1 MNNELMINDPSNWT
15 EAIIMPM
22 RQPCMKIS
30 NNVQGLTMVAI
41 WVRTDNLVETSS
53 VEGGAEQ

>member
-1 MNNELMINDPSNWT
+1 MNNELMINDPTDWT
-15 EAIIMPM
+15 EATIMPM
-22 RQPCMKIS
+22 GQPCMKIS

-53 VEGGAEQ
+53 VEAGGKQ